1 VGETKSRIGTVTA
14 YEGSMSMNRRSF
26 LGGLAVGVAGLGAG
40 ASVAQ
45 AQVYGRWEYRRY
57 HYIPG
62 YGAEMRHRQYL
73 RDRLFELGDHVHQ
86 ADRDGAIPR
95 EEANRLFDKLDRV
108 RDFLRND
115 TYLDPREFERRQD
128 DLNDVSRR
136 LREALHRSGRHYD
149 YDRND
154 RRDRDRDDRDRD
166 RDDRGRDDRDRD
178 GNDRD
183 RDDRER

>member
-1 VGETKSRIGTVTA
+1 
-14 YEGSMSMNRRSF
+14 MNRRSF
-26 LGGLAVGVAGLGAG
+26 LGGLAVGIAGLGAG
-40 ASVAQ
+40 ASVAH

-62 YGAEMRHRQYL
+62 YGAEIRRRRYL
-73 RDRLFELGDHVHQ
+73 QDRLFELGDHVHQ

-95 EEANRLFDKLDRV
+95 GEANRLFDKLDRV

-115 TYLDPREFERRQD
+115 TYLDPSEFERRQD

-149 YDRND
+149 YDRDD
-154 RRDRDRDDRDRD
+154 RRDRDRYDRDRDRDDRDRD
-166 RDDRGRDDRDRD
+166 RDDRDRDRD
-178 GNDRD
+178 YRD
-183 RDDRER
+183 R